1 MITLDSASGNL
12 EIPKIYDYQLL
23 MENSKLILN
32 IDDELFKYL
41 YFSYFDEKEQER
53 IRLNPQIFD
62 DFISYDSPTLSI
74 GFLDNVDENIVNQF
88 IEIIDSNKKRFK
100 EMGWQISEEDLP
112 INKKIIINE
121 DINLE
126 KDKEND
132 IENDIE
138 IKKDENENKIDLE
151 KENEEEIKK
160 DENKIILEKENEVE
174 IKKDENNIIL
184 EKENEIEIKKDDDIN
199 SEKENKIEIIK
210 DEDNN
215 SDKENKIEIIKDE
228 DNNSNKANKIE
239 IRKDDDIIL
248 DKENINSIN
257 INLINN
263 QIKEKIPDSDNFN
276 LFDSDNIKKININS
290 DSFLKIQN
298 NNNFIKID
306 SNNLGNIDSSEINLI
321 KFDKNNSN
329 SFVFEEN
336 KEIEED
342 EFNKNIENII
352 SSNID
357 NIKDDI
363 IHSILLESS
372 KIQQKTKINKV
383 NPTNNYIH
391 KNYEC
396 DICKMHPIKGIRYH
410 CLECKDYDIC
420 EKCEEKFSHQH
431 PLYKVKNDKSCRFKN
446 ENLN

>member
-23 MENSKLILN
+23 MENIKLILN

-74 GFLDNVDENIVNQF
+74 GFLDNVDENIMNQF

-132 IENDIE
+132 IE
-138 IKKDENENKIDLE
+138 IKKDENKIDLE

-174 IKKDENNIIL
+174 IKKDKNNIIL

-199 SEKENKIEIIK
+199 SE
-210 DEDNN
+210 
-215 SDKENKIEIIKDE
+215 KENKIEIIKDE

-298 NNNFIKID
+298 NNNLIKID

-420 EKCEEKFSHQH
+420 EKCEEKFNHPH
-431 PLYKVKNDKSCRFKN
+431 PLYKVKNDKSCKFKN

>member
-1 MITLDSASGNL
+1 M
-12 EIPKIYDYQLL
+12 
-23 MENSKLILN
+23 
-32 IDDELFKYL
+32 
-41 YFSYFDEKEQER
+41 
-53 IRLNPQIFD
+53 
-62 DFISYDSPTLSI
+62 
-74 GFLDNVDENIVNQF
+74 
-88 IEIIDSNKKRFK
+88 
-100 EMGWQISEEDLP
+100 
-112 INKKIIINE
+112 
-121 DINLE
+121 
-126 KDKEND
+126 
-132 IENDIE
+132 
-138 IKKDENENKIDLE
+138 
-151 KENEEEIKK
+151 
-160 DENKIILEKENEVE
+160 KIIL
-174 IKKDENNIIL
+174 IL

-199 SEKENKIEIIK
+199 SE
-210 DEDNN
+210 
-215 SDKENKIEIIKDE
+215 KENKIEIIKDE

-298 NNNFIKID
+298 NNNLIKID

-420 EKCEEKFSHQH
+420 EKCEEKFNHPH
-431 PLYKVKNDKSCRFKN
+431 PLYKVKNDKSCKFKN

>member
-23 MENSKLILN
+23 MENIKLILN

-184 EKENEIEIKKDDDIN
+184 EKENEIEIKKDDDIIN
-199 SEKENKIEIIK
+199 SE
-210 DEDNN
+210 
-215 SDKENKIEIIKDE
+215 KENKIEIIKDE

-298 NNNFIKID
+298 NNNLIKID

-420 EKCEEKFSHQH
+420 EKCEEKFNHPH
-431 PLYKVKNDKSCRFKN
+431 PLYKVKNDKSCKFKN

>member
-23 MENSKLILN
+23 MENIKLILN

-132 IENDIE
+132 IE
-138 IKKDENENKIDLE
+138 IKKDENKIDLE

-199 SEKENKIEIIK
+199 SE
-210 DEDNN
+210 
-215 SDKENKIEIIKDE
+215 KENKIEIIKDE

-298 NNNFIKID
+298 NNNLIKID

-420 EKCEEKFSHQH
+420 EKCEEKFNHPH
-431 PLYKVKNDKSCRFKN
+431 PLYKVKNDKSCKFKN

>member
-23 MENSKLILN
+23 MENIKLILN

-126 KDKEND
+126 KD
-132 IENDIE
+132 
-138 IKKDENENKIDLE
+138 

>member
-12 EIPKIYDYQLL
+12 EIQKIYDYQLL
-23 MENSKLILN
+23 MENIKLILN

-132 IENDIE
+132 IE
-138 IKKDENENKIDLE
+138 IKKDENENKID
-151 KENEEEIKK
+151 
-160 DENKIILEKENEVE
+160 LEKENEVE

-298 NNNFIKID
+298 NNNLIKID

-420 EKCEEKFSHQH
+420 EKCEEKFNHPH
-431 PLYKVKNDKSCRFKN
+431 PLYKVKNDKSCKFKN

>member
-23 MENSKLILN
+23 MENIKLILN

-132 IENDIE
+132 IE
-138 IKKDENENKIDLE
+138 IKKDENKIDLE

-160 DENKIILEKENEVE
+160 DENKIILEKENEEE

-215 SDKENKIEIIKDE
+215 S
-228 DNNSNKANKIE
+228 NKANKIE

-257 INLINN
+257 INLNNN

-298 NNNFIKID
+298 NNNLIKID

-420 EKCEEKFSHQH
+420 EKCEEKFNHPH
-431 PLYKVKNDKSCRFKN
+431 PLYKVKNDKSCKFKN

>member
-23 MENSKLILN
+23 MENIKLILN

-74 GFLDNVDENIVNQF
+74 GFLDNIDENIMNQF

-132 IENDIE
+132 IE
-138 IKKDENENKIDLE
+138 IKKDENKIDLE

-199 SEKENKIEIIK
+199 SE
-210 DEDNN
+210 
-215 SDKENKIEIIKDE
+215 KENKIEIIKDE

-298 NNNFIKID
+298 NNNLIKID

>member
-23 MENSKLILN
+23 MENIKLILN

-126 KDKEND
+126 KDKEN
-132 IENDIE
+132 EEE
-138 IKKDENENKIDLE
+138 IKKDENKIDLE
-151 KENEEEIKK
+151 KENEVEIKK
-160 DENKIILEKENEVE
+160 DENENKIILEKENEVE

-321 KFDKNNSN
+321 KFDKYNSN

-420 EKCEEKFSHQH
+420 EKCEEKFNHPH
-431 PLYKVKNDKSCRFKN
+431 PLYKVKNDKSCKFKN

>member
-23 MENSKLILN
+23 MENIKLILN

-126 KDKEND
+126 KDKEN
-132 IENDIE
+132 EEE
-138 IKKDENENKIDLE
+138 IKKDENKIDLE
-151 KENEEEIKK
+151 KENEVEIKK
-160 DENKIILEKENEVE
+160 DENENKIILEKENEVE

-257 INLINN
+257 INLNNN

-298 NNNFIKID
+298 NNNLIKID

-420 EKCEEKFSHQH
+420 EKCEEKFNHPH
-431 PLYKVKNDKSCRFKN
+431 PLYKVKNDKSCKFKN

>member
-23 MENSKLILN
+23 MENIKLILN

-138 IKKDENENKIDLE
+138 IKKDENENKID
-151 KENEEEIKK
+151 
-160 DENKIILEKENEVE
+160 LEKENEVE

-298 NNNFIKID
+298 NNNLIKID

-410 CLECKDYDIC
+410 CLECNDYDIC

>member
-23 MENSKLILN
+23 MENIKLILN

-41 YFSYFDEKEQER
+41 YFSYFDEKEQES

-74 GFLDNVDENIVNQF
+74 GFLDNIDENIMNQF

-126 KDKEND
+126 KDKEN
-132 IENDIE
+132 EVE
-138 IKKDENENKIDLE
+138 IKKDENKIILE
-151 KENEEEIKK
+151 KENEVEIKK
-160 DENKIILEKENEVE
+160 DESKIILEKENEVE

-199 SEKENKIEIIK
+199 S
-210 DEDNN
+210 
-215 SDKENKIEIIKDE
+215 DKANKIEIIKDE
-228 DNNSNKANKIE
+228 DNNSNKSNKIE

-248 DKENINSIN
+248 DKENIKENINSIN
-257 INLINN
+257 IKIMNN
-263 QIKEKIPDSDNFN
+263 QIKDKIPDSDNFN

-298 NNNFIKID
+298 NNNLIKID
-306 SNNLGNIDSSEINLI
+306 SNVLGNIDSSEINLV

-363 IHSILLESS
+363 IHSILLETS

-420 EKCEEKFSHQH
+420 EKCEEKFNHQH

>member
-23 MENSKLILN
+23 MENIKLILN

-151 KENEEEIKK
+151 KENE
-160 DENKIILEKENEVE
+160 VE

-184 EKENEIEIKKDDDIN
+184 GKENEIEIKKDDDIN

-298 NNNFIKID
+298 NNNLIKID

-420 EKCEEKFSHQH
+420 EKCEEKFNHPH
-431 PLYKVKNDKSCRFKN
+431 PLYKVKNDKSCKFKN

>member
-23 MENSKLILN
+23 MENIKLILN

-138 IKKDENENKIDLE
+138 IKKDENENKID
-151 KENEEEIKK
+151 
-160 DENKIILEKENEVE
+160 LEKENEVE

-298 NNNFIKID
+298 NNNLIKID

-420 EKCEEKFSHQH
+420 EKCEEKFNHPH
-431 PLYKVKNDKSCRFKN
+431 PLYKVKNDKSCKFKN
-446 ENLN
+446 ENLTI

>member
-23 MENSKLILN
+23 MENIKLILN

-151 KENEEEIKK
+151 KENE
-160 DENKIILEKENEVE
+160 VE

-199 SEKENKIEIIK
+199 SE
-210 DEDNN
+210 
-215 SDKENKIEIIKDE
+215 KENKIEIIKDE

-298 NNNFIKID
+298 NNNLIKID

-420 EKCEEKFSHQH
+420 EKCEEKFNHPH
-431 PLYKVKNDKSCRFKN
+431 PLYKVKNDKSCKFKN

>member
-23 MENSKLILN
+23 MENIKLILN

-126 KDKEND
+126 KD
-132 IENDIE
+132 
-138 IKKDENENKIDLE
+138 

-372 KIQQKTKINKV
+372 KIQQITKINKV

-420 EKCEEKFSHQH
+420 EKCEEKFNHPH
-431 PLYKVKNDKSCRFKN
+431 PLYKVKNDKSCKFKN

>member
-23 MENSKLILN
+23 MENIKLILN

-132 IENDIE
+132 IE
-138 IKKDENENKIDLE
+138 IKKDENENKID
-151 KENEEEIKK
+151 
-160 DENKIILEKENEVE
+160 LEKENEVE

-298 NNNFIKID
+298 NNNLIKID

-420 EKCEEKFSHQH
+420 EKCEEKFNHPH
-431 PLYKVKNDKSCRFKN
+431 PLYKVKNDKSCKFKN

>member
-23 MENSKLILN
+23 MENIKLILN

-132 IENDIE
+132 IENDI
-138 IKKDENENKIDLE
+138 
-151 KENEEEIKK
+151 
-160 DENKIILEKENEVE
+160 E

-298 NNNFIKID
+298 NNNLIKID

-410 CLECKDYDIC
+410 CLECNDYDIC

>member
-23 MENSKLILN
+23 MENIKLILN

-138 IKKDENENKIDLE
+138 IKKDENENKID
-151 KENEEEIKK
+151 
-160 DENKIILEKENEVE
+160 LEKENEVE

-298 NNNFIKID
+298 NNNLIKID

-420 EKCEEKFSHQH
+420 EKCEEKFNHPH
-431 PLYKVKNDKSCRFKN
+431 PLYKVKNDKSCKFKN

>member
-23 MENSKLILN
+23 MENIKLILN

-151 KENEEEIKK
+151 KENE
-160 DENKIILEKENEVE
+160 VE

-199 SEKENKIEIIK
+199 SE
-210 DEDNN
+210 
-215 SDKENKIEIIKDE
+215 KENKIEIIKDE

-276 LFDSDNIKKININS
+276 LFDSDNIKKIYINS

-420 EKCEEKFSHQH
+420 EKCEEKFNHPH
-431 PLYKVKNDKSCRFKN
+431 PLYKVKNDKSCKFKN
-446 ENLN
+446 ENLII

>member
-23 MENSKLILN
+23 MENIKLILN

-132 IENDIE
+132 IE
-138 IKKDENENKIDLE
+138 
-151 KENEEEIKK
+151 IKK
-160 DENKIILEKENEVE
+160 DENKIDLEKENEVE

-298 NNNFIKID
+298 NNNLIKID

-420 EKCEEKFSHQH
+420 EKCEEKFNHPH
-431 PLYKVKNDKSCRFKN
+431 PLYKVKNDKSCKFKN

>member
-23 MENSKLILN
+23 MENIKLILN

-132 IENDIE
+132 IE
-138 IKKDENENKIDLE
+138 IKKDENKIDLE

-199 SEKENKIEIIK
+199 SE
-210 DEDNN
+210 
-215 SDKENKIEIIKDE
+215 KENKIEIIKDE

-410 CLECKDYDIC
+410 CLECNDYDIC

-431 PLYKVKNDKSCRFKN
+431 PLYKVKNDKSCKFKN

>member
-23 MENSKLILN
+23 MENIKLILN

-41 YFSYFDEKEQER
+41 YFSYFDEKGQER

-151 KENEEEIKK
+151 KENEVEIKK
-160 DENKIILEKENEVE
+160 DENENKIDLEKENEVE
-174 IKKDENNIIL
+174 IKNDENNIIL

-199 SEKENKIEIIK
+199 SE
-210 DEDNN
+210 
-215 SDKENKIEIIKDE
+215 KENKIEIIKDE

-420 EKCEEKFSHQH
+420 EKCEEKFNHPH
-431 PLYKVKNDKSCRFKN
+431 PLYKVKNDKSCKFKN

>member
-23 MENSKLILN
+23 MENIKLILN

-138 IKKDENENKIDLE
+138 IKKEENENKMDLE

-160 DENKIILEKENEVE
+160 DENKIDLEKENEVE

-199 SEKENKIEIIK
+199 SE
-210 DEDNN
+210 
-215 SDKENKIEIIKDE
+215 KENKIEIIKDE

-298 NNNFIKID
+298 NNNLIKID

-420 EKCEEKFSHQH
+420 EKCEEKFNHPH
-431 PLYKVKNDKSCRFKN
+431 PLYKVKNDKSCKFKN

>member
-23 MENSKLILN
+23 MENIKLILN

-132 IENDIE
+132 IE
-138 IKKDENENKIDLE
+138 IKKDENKIDLE

-199 SEKENKIEIIK
+199 SE
-210 DEDNN
+210 
-215 SDKENKIEIIKDE
+215 KENKIEIIKDE

-298 NNNFIKID
+298 NNNLIKID

-342 EFNKNIENII
+342 EFNRNIENII

-420 EKCEEKFSHQH
+420 EKCEEKFNHPH
-431 PLYKVKNDKSCRFKN
+431 PLYKVKNDKSCKFKN

>member
-23 MENSKLILN
+23 MENIKLILN

-126 KDKEND
+126 KDKEN
-132 IENDIE
+132 
-138 IKKDENENKIDLE
+138 
-151 KENEEEIKK
+151 EEEIKT

-298 NNNFIKID
+298 NNNLIKID
-306 SNNLGNIDSSEINLI
+306 SNNLGNIDSSEINFI

-420 EKCEEKFSHQH
+420 EKCEEKFNHPH
-431 PLYKVKNDKSCRFKN
+431 PLYKVKNDKSCKFKN
-446 ENLN
+446 ENLY

>member
-23 MENSKLILN
+23 MENIKLILN

-151 KENEEEIKK
+151 KENE
-160 DENKIILEKENEVE
+160 VE

-199 SEKENKIEIIK
+199 SE
-210 DEDNN
+210 
-215 SDKENKIEIIKDE
+215 KENKIEIIKDE

-298 NNNFIKID
+298 NNNLIKID

-410 CLECKDYDIC
+410 CLECNDYDIC